1 MNRAASVPES
11 PVLFS
16 SSLMSRESGPDD
28 NVTVIEVSTQQH
40 APHSAV
46 PLDYQGVFNFNFVE
60 DALASLPDTVPSGS
74 STFHENLDFREDTE
88 FNETS
93 YTPSITP
100 PSTVERQLQVTA
112 SVTAEQG
119 FTNSNGNPGNT
130 QIEVTDSG
138 SSYYE
143 CVFLPN
149 VAQSPRSLD
158 SPVSNSAAIN
168 LPGNEVEVAPRPS
181 ETPSVRNAVT
191 EVRGQG
197 PVTFTDPALSD
208 IQQRRRHRSSSTSE
222 ATSSSSSSSGA
233 SHALRVTTVAGA
245 ERNRVVAQQADV
257 ERRLQP
263 APHPYRQAQVCCF
276 MFTIFPRMVSCIS
289 ESNLHSDL
297 SFHRVFND
305 AFSAA

>member
-40 APHSAV
+40 AHSAV

-60 DALASLPDTVPSGS
+60 DALVSLPDSVPTGS
-74 STFHENLDFREDTE
+74 STFHENLDFREDME

-93 YTPSITP
+93 YTPPVTP
-100 PSTVERQLQVTA
+100 PRTVERQLQVTQ
-112 SVTAEQG
+112 SVPTEQG
-119 FTNSNGNPGNT
+119 FTNSNGNLGNS
-130 QIEVTDSG
+130 QIEVTDFG

-158 SPVSNSAAIN
+158 SPVSNSA
-168 LPGNEVEVAPRPS
+168 GNEVEVAPRPS
-181 ETPSVRNAVT
+181 ETSSVRNAVT
-191 EVRGQG
+191 DIRGQG
-197 PVTFTDPALSD
+197 PVPFTDPALSD
-208 IQQRRRHRSSSTSE
+208 IQRRRRHRSSSTSE
-222 ATSSSSSSSGA
+222 ATSSSSSSGA
-233 SHALRVTTVAGA
+233 SHALRVATVAGA

-276 MFTIFPRMVSCIS
+276 LFTIFPRMV
-289 ESNLHSDL
+289 
-297 SFHRVFND
+297 
-305 AFSAA
+305 